1 MAVATQAQPNTE
13 RTTAA
18 PVIGRLYEL
27 DLARFIAAAGVVA
40 FHYLFLGP
48 AVGVTDDPLT
58 PFAAV
63 AQYGFLGVDFFFILS
78 GFVIMMSASN
88 RSASSFTRARIVRIY
103 PIFWVCVPLTAA
115 VGLLNTDVS
124 LARVFANMTM
134 VPNVFGESALDGS
147 YWSLAVELQFYVLVA
162 VALRL
167 GALSQIDRV
176 LLGWI
181 SYSALR
187 AVIETPDVVDRVLLT
202 AYAHYF
208 VAGAVLYQVH
218 RDRRIDAIRVVT
230 LAAAVTLALSWVGPR
245 VQDLEDQT
253 GHLVSAGV
261 SRALVLLFFAIMATI
276 AWRGLPRLR
285 LPRFAALGAASYPLY
300 LLHQE
305 IGFAVF
311 RAWGWSA
318 VGMAVLTGLGMALAA
333 LLLAR
338 YVEPRVGAV
347 FRRMMVS
354 A

>member
-1 MAVATQAQPNTE
+1 MATQAQPKTE
-13 RTTAA
+13 RATAA
-18 PVIGRLYEL
+18 PGVGRMYEL

-48 AVGVTDDPLT
+48 IVGVTDDPLS
-58 PFAAV
+58 PFAHI

-115 VGLLNTDVS
+115 VRLLDTDVS
-124 LARVFANMTM
+124 LARLFANMTM
-134 VPNVFGESALDGS
+134 VPNSFGEGVLDGS
-147 YWSLAVELQFYVLVA
+147 YWSLAVELQFYALVA

-167 GALSQIDRV
+167 GLLSQIDRV

-187 AVIETPDVVDRVLLT
+187 AVIETPDVLDSVLLT
-202 AYAHYF
+202 AHAHYF

-230 LAAAVTLALSWVGPR
+230 LAASVMLALSWVGPR
-245 VQDLEDQT
+245 VRHLEDQT
-253 GHLVSAGV
+253 GHLVSAEV
-261 SRALVLLFFAIMATI
+261 SRGLVLFFFAIMATV

-285 LPRFAALGAASYPLY
+285 LPGFAALGAASYPLY

-311 RAWGWSA
+311 RVWGWST
-318 VGMAVLTGLGMALAA
+318 VGMAAFTGLGMVLAA
-333 LLLAR
+333 HLLAQH
-338 YVEPRVGAV
+338 VEPRVGAV
-347 FRRMMVS
+347 FRRLMGS
-354 A
+354 T